1 MKKFLSLT
9 LVAVMLLSTLMLSS
23 CDFINKTK
31 DFVHGVFGIGDDV
44 RTTISEEEWNN
55 ALNVDKFTLI
65 VHQGKYDN
73 HILMDGKVIEIIETT
88 AYYSQS
94 MIIDLENG
102 CLVQETSNGWVG
114 YQANMTYYEEIN
126 LGNLGYVPD
135 VNFSELV
142 YNEETKAY
150 TYENDSKSF
159 SARFEDGNLVY
170 AELRYKSSYTESW
183 VEIKDIGT
191 TVVNLPKYEILTDG
205 VVAPND
211 APADAVT
218 TVTDEQFAN
227 IFNVNNCTIQ
237 WSFIG
242 SGMTMTM
249 TLEIVEEG
257 MKMTLNLMGEE
268 GSEYAANI
276 DGKYYAIETNS
287 DGQNVVYTGQGS
299 EGIDIVSAILQMLEI
314 NNLDETTL
322 AYNEQGRYYTMQA
335 GADTLYFYF
344 ENGQI
349 NKIISVKAIGGSTTP
364 YLEIPVVFSNFGT
377 TKVDIPEYII
387 DDRDLIIEIPP
398 TYQGIVTEEQWD
410 AQLNAINYTVDS
422 IATYTRISTGEYI
435 GKYSTHFESAENGSV
450 EIGHNY
456 PHRAYLDDGV
466 YNINYNEETGEYEAT
481 KTNYTTDDFTICG
494 QSLGVRY
501 EYSSFTYNEYQG
513 RYEGVMVVDDIEY
526 QLFVYFD
533 ENGTLV
539 KIGMVAFV
547 YDVDMRLEGDVTIT
561 DIGTTVVELPEYVIV
576 E

>member
-1 MKKFLSLT
+1 MKRFLSLT

-44 RTTISEEEWNN
+44 RTTITAEEWENI
-55 ALNVDKFTLI
+55 LNITNFTFI
-65 VHQGKYDN
+65 IHNGEFYDC
-73 HILMDGKVIEIIETT
+73 ISMDGNAIEVVETT
-88 AYYSQS
+88 DFYSQS
-94 MIIDLENG
+94 TIIDLENG
-102 CLVQETSNGWVG
+102 CLVQETASGWVG
-114 YQANMTYYEEIN
+114 YQVNVTYYEEIN

-135 VNFSELV
+135 VDFSELV

-191 TVVNLPKYEILTDG
+191 TVVNLPKYEIMTDG
-205 VVAPND
+205 IVSSND

-242 SGMTMTM
+242 SGMTMTI

-287 DGQNVVYTGQGS
+287 DGQNVVYTGLGAS
-299 EGIDIVSAILQMLEI
+299 GIDVAGGILQMLEI

-335 GADTLYFYF
+335 GADVLYFYF

-349 NKIISVKAIGGSTTP
+349 NKIILVKAVAGSTTP

-377 TKVDIPEYII
+377 TEVDIPEYII

>member
-1 MKKFLSLT
+1 MKRFLSLT

-44 RTTISEEEWNN
+44 RTTITAEEWENI
-55 ALNVDKFTLI
+55 LNITNFTFI
-65 VHQGKYDN
+65 IHNGEFYDC
-73 HILMDGKVIEIIETT
+73 ISMDGNAIEVVETT
-88 AYYSQS
+88 DFYSQS
-94 MIIDLENG
+94 TIIDLENG
-102 CLVQETSNGWVG
+102 CLVQETASGWVG
-114 YQANMTYYEEIN
+114 YQVNVTYYEEIN

-135 VNFSELV
+135 VDFSELV

-191 TVVNLPKYEILTDG
+191 TVVNLPKYEIMTDG
-205 VVAPND
+205 IVSSND

-242 SGMTMTM
+242 SGMTMTI

-287 DGQNVVYTGQGS
+287 DGQNVVYTGLGAS
-299 EGIDIVSAILQMLEI
+299 GIDVAGGILQMLEI

-335 GADTLYFYF
+335 GADVLYFYF

-349 NKIISVKAIGGSTTP
+349 NKIILVKAVAGSTTP

-377 TKVDIPEYII
+377 TEVDIPEYII

-481 KTNYTTDDFTICG
+481 KTNYTIDDFTICG